1 MNQLKFEFF
10 LKIIIQV
17 NLTKELL
24 PFSHGL
30 FDNLIFTRD
39 RCDYEYNYTKVMMII
54 CRKLEM
60 FLVCFNLHTLY

>member
-10 LKIIIQV
+10 LKIIIYV

-39 RCDYEYNYTKVMMII
+39 RCDYEYTIP
-54 CRKLEM
+54 KL
-60 FLVCFNLHTLY
+60 